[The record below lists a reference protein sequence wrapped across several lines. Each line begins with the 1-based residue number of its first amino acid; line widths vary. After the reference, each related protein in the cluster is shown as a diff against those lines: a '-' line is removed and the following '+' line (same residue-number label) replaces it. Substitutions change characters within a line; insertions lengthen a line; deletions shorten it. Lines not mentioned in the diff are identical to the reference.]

1 MGNLHCAQREYV
13 ETKGYCK
20 FHCILTILTFYII
33 LHIVVCLILRDPT
46 LSTNL
51 LQNPIITQLIM
62 LIIQVH
68 GTLNFI
74 AVLRTARH
82 CTLTEPK

>member
-13 ETKGYCK
+13 ETKGYCE
-20 FHCILTILTFYII
+20 FQCILTILTFNII
-33 LHIVVCLILRDPT
+33 LHNVVCLKVTDPT

-68 GTLNFI
+68 GI
-74 AVLRTARH
+74 
-82 CTLTEPK
+82 